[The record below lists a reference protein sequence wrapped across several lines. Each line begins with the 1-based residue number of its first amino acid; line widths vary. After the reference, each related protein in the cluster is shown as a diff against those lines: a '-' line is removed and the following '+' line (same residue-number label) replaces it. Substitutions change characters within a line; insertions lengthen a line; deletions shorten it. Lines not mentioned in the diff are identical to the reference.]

1 MIATPSDSLA
11 LPAAGSRALRL
22 SAWACA
28 LVAIVLWIGPSLM
41 RVDLNNGDARQ
52 HVYWLYKYADP
63 ELFPNDLSIEY
74 FGSNSVAPYGYKA
87 LYAVVAA
94 HADALF
100 MAKLV
105 SVALLGVTL
114 WLAWMLGAALVRE
127 NRALAGLLAVAA
139 TIILLPLNDLLPPM
153 GFQRTFA
160 LPIALLCLWAL
171 VARRY
176 LWVGVSWMLS
186 ALLYPVIIPV
196 LGLTGGL
203 VFLGD
208 IVRERRMP
216 PLWQWNMVMGVGA
229 IALVLFGSGTP
240 EGIGPMV
247 TIKQALAMG
256 EFGPNGRQDLFSPGG
271 ISAVFH
277 HHRTGLGWSPY
288 SVLAIVIATAVV
300 FALGCRKL
308 IARPAWI
315 LAGVGLV
322 LWLLARLF
330 LFYLYLPNRH
340 ARHAIAGFAIVAF
353 CVAGY
358 ALIRAIGKRWVTND
372 PPLMTGVAILAPLV
386 VIGALLPS
394 AARAWQKPVDQD
406 MERAYA
412 FIASLPKQ
420 TLVAAHP
427 DLADNIPLRSRRS
440 VLVSSE
446 ESIAFMRG
454 YYARLS
460 PRIEASLRAAYA
472 SSWDEV
478 ESALAPYHVNV
489 FVTGPSVWSD
499 PSDYYPPFDQV
510 VHELRQ
516 KGREQ
521 GFVLQHPPA
530 DKVLFRSGDVYIVRV
545 GAGAP

>member
-1 MIATPSDSLA
+1 
-11 LPAAGSRALRL
+11 
-22 SAWACA
+22 
-28 LVAIVLWIGPSLM
+28 
-41 RVDLNNGDARQ
+41 
-52 HVYWLYKYADP
+52 
-63 ELFPNDLSIEY
+63 
-74 FGSNSVAPYGYKA
+74 
-87 LYAVVAA
+87 
-94 HADALF
+94 
-100 MAKLV
+100 
-105 SVALLGVTL
+105 L

-127 NRALAGLLAVAA
+127 GKALAGLLAVAA

-171 VARRY
+171 IARRY
-176 LWVGVSWMLS
+176 LWVGVSWMLA

-203 VFLGD
+203 VFLAD

-216 PLWQWNMVMGVGA
+216 PLWQWNAVMGVGA
-229 IALVLFGSGTP
+229 IALVLLGSGTP

-247 TIKQALAMG
+247 TYKQALAMG

-288 SVLAIVIATAVV
+288 SMLAIVCAVV
-300 FALGCRKL
+300 VATVLGWRKL
-308 IARPAWI
+308 IPQPAWI
-315 LAGVGLV
+315 LAGVGLG
-322 LWLLARLF
+322 LWLIARLF

-353 CVAGY
+353 CAAGY
-358 ALIRAIGKRWVTND
+358 AVIRALSKRFVTSEASWV
-372 PPLMTGVAILAPLV
+372 LGVSVLAPV
-386 VIGALLPS
+386 VVVAALWPG
-394 AARAWQKPVDQD
+394 AARAWHKPVDQD

-412 FIASLPKQ
+412 FIATLPKE

-460 PRIEASLRAAYA
+460 PRIAASLRAAYA

-478 ESALAPYHVNV
+478 QAALAPYKVDV
-489 FVTGPSVWSD
+489 MVSGPSVWSD
-499 PSDYYPPFDQV
+499 PSNYYPPFDGLV
-510 VHELRQ
+510 RDLRE
-516 KGREQ
+516 KGRAQ

-530 DKVLFRSGDVYIVRV
+530 DKVLFQSGDVYVLRV
-545 GAGAP
+545 GAGAQ